1 MIMMAGMELP
11 IKAMRQQISSAVD
24 VVLQANRLQ
33 GGPRKVTSISEVVGM
48 EGDTIIMQ
56 EIFAY
61 KQLGIDGNGR
71 AYGELIAT
79 GVRPTFMDRLEYAG
93 YHLTPDVFRQRVLLR
108 D

>member
-1 MIMMAGMELP
+1 MISMAGLDLP
-11 IKAMRQQISSAVD
+11 IRALRSQFAAAVD
-24 VVLQANRLQ
+24 LIIQASRLQ

-56 EIFAY
+56 EIFAF
-61 KQLGIDGNGR
+61 KQQGIDGNGR
-71 AYGELIAT
+71 AHGEFMTT
-79 GVRPTFMDRLEYAG
+79 GIRPTFMDRLEYAG